1 MKPDQCVREAL
12 SINPYQPQ
20 REGRKPLEG
29 ERMSTRC
36 QVRVKSEGLSWKEE
50 RWLYHHH
57 DGYPENMVPLIEQ
70 ARNLIHDKYIKGMEN
85 EENGKNYYS
94 YMNGR
99 AGKVSSFLCA
109 VDPIGFEPEGV
120 GDEHG
125 DIEYLYKLFLVNK
138 DSGSFGSKP
147 VWEMEV
153 ENGFGDDMK
162 PLFPR
167 TEVSKLA
174 EMY

>member
-1 MKPDQCVREAL
+1 
-12 SINPYQPQ
+12 
-20 REGRKPLEG
+20 
-29 ERMSTRC
+29 MSTRC

-57 DGYPENMVPLIEQ
+57 DGDPENMVPIIEQ
-70 ARNLIHDKYIKGMEN
+70 ARNLIHDKYIKN
-85 EENGKNYYS
+85 EKDHISYYS

-138 DSGSFGSKP
+138 NNGGFGTTPS
-147 VWEMEV
+147 WEMEV
-153 ENGFGDDMK
+153 DEGFGDDMK

-174 EMY
+174 EIY